1 MSTHEVEG
9 PPRGQ
14 WESSKTRRCTVEE
27 SQCGWRM
34 RVRKARGEESA
45 IFKMVRESQGPRP
58 GHALLEY
65 LSGRM
70 TDPSSAPSL
79 TSVAYLLIH
88 C

>member
-1 MSTHEVEG
+1 MGMDLSTSVLPWYIPLKVVLWGEG
-9 PPRGQ
+9 GYYG
-14 WESSKTRRCTVEE
+14 E
-27 SQCGWRM
+27 RM